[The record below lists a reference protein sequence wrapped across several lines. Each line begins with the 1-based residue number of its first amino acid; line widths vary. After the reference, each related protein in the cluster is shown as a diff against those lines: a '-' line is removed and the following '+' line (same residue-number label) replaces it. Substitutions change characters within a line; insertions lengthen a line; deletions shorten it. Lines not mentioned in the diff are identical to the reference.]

1 MFTISVKCYN
11 IKVRVGVSNITR
23 LLTVAIC
30 SWGGGGGGGEKL
42 SGSIG
47 GVFYCACASVC
58 LLNRL

>member
-11 IKVRVGVSNITR
+11 IKMRVGVSNITR

-30 SWGGGGGGGEKL
+30 SWGGGGGGEL

-47 GVFYCACASVC
+47 GLFSIVLVQVC
-58 LLNRL
+58 VCTCVY